1 MASLEELTLEFR
13 NFKSTTSHATAVLYS
28 QLQAQQAKHDEL
40 IEQMQ
45 QFVQAQQGAH
55 RATQEQLDNAKT
67 AQDYVQILL
76 SKGDEAFKEHLDKLS
91 AREAEIDGRFS
102 EIKASVENLNGS
114 NEAMIKMVE
123 HRLENFTGEFTQAI
137 QEQEAMAVRNREEAS
152 NCVGGLKRELE
163 ARIFGAQMHF
173 D

>member
-55 RATQEQLDNAKT
+55 RANLEQMEKAKT

-123 HRLENFTGEFTQAI
+123 HRLENFTGGFTQAI
-137 QEQEAMAVRNREEAS
+137 QQQEAMTVRNREEAS
-152 NCVGGLKRELE
+152 NYVGGLKRELE
-163 ARIFGAQMHF
+163 ARL
-173 D
+173 